1 METKNKSEFCST
13 MNKGFAMTFENGITI
28 SVQFGYGNFCDNR
41 MSNSFDA
48 MNAEYGE
55 EMRELMVSSRTAE
68 IAIWDSNLTYFRF
81 SDGEPVVGYVTPDE
95 VAAWISIT
103 SKARTLTELETFA
116 IENNLEIPS

>member
-13 MNKGFAMTFENGITI
+13 MNKGFSMTFENGITI
-28 SVQFGYGNFCDNR
+28 SVQFGYGNFCDNKI
-41 MSNSFDA
+41 

-55 EMRELMVSSRTAE
+55 ELREPIVSSRTAE

-81 SDGEPVVGYVTPDE
+81 SNGEPVVGYVTPDE
-95 VAAWISIT
+95 VAAWIAIA

-116 IENNLEIPS
+116 IENNLVIPA